1 MTTMTTEKK
10 TRSQIGKSSRERGKA
25 FELELVHY
33 FNDRGYHTR
42 RGQQYSGHNGDAD
55 VVGLPGIH
63 IEAKFRENL
72 NVRAAIGQAVKDAKR
87 DCWGKLVELPT
98 VFWKKARQ
106 GTVVIMR
113 LGDWMELLGY
123 MHDFKRLTTWHH
135 TDFYGQP
142 PEPPENIWNIGEVPP
157 DQIWMWLHENFTPYL
172 AWPKGV
178 KRPWCYFYAG
188 DYKWVTADG
197 KFVKDPIVLWK
208 ELPRY
213 TDMDKLT
220 PHVDDGEGTEG
231 HEWSPVEEKDG

>member
-1 MTTMTTEKK
+1 MTTEKK
-10 TRSQIGKSSRERGKA
+10 TRSQLGKSARERGKA

-87 DCWGKLVELPT
+87 DCLGKLVELPT

-123 MHDFKRLTTWHH
+123 MHDFIRLAAWHS
-135 TDFYGQP
+135 TSEYGQP
-142 PEPPENIWNIGEVPP
+142 PEPDENIWNIGEVAP

-172 AWPKGV
+172 AWPEGK

-188 DYKWVTADG
+188 DYQWVTAEG
-197 KFVKDPIVLWK
+197 KLVKDPILLWK
-208 ELPRY
+208 ELPGYADRK
-213 TDMDKLT
+213 KLT
-220 PHVDDGEGTEG
+220 PHVADEEPAGE
-231 HEWSPVEEKDG
+231 PQMRLVEETDE